1 MSFVEDLRLTDL
13 ENRLSVAGGR
23 AVGSGSLRVWDGQVH
38 TAVFKM
44 DNQQYPT
51 VYIAHGTLPNVMWQP
66 GWGRDL
72 GKSGYMC
79 MYGLVPSQFT

>member
-51 VYIAHGTLPNVMWQP
+51 V
-66 GWGRDL
+66 
-72 GKSGYMC
+72 
-79 MYGLVPSQFT
+79 